1 MLSRGKPAEGEPPT
15 ETFVERPA
23 GQAEEPVESWGR
35 FENLERLGE
44 GGFGSVYKAFDPS
57 LRREVA
63 LKLLHGGADAAG
75 QQALLEEARTLARM
89 RHPNIVPVYGVEAH
103 AGRVGFWSE
112 LIRGRTLAS
121 IVRAEGPMGAREVAL
136 AGLDLCAAAGAVHGQ
151 KLLHR
156 DIKAENVM
164 REEGGRLLLVDFGL
178 SHDAGREGGLGGTPL
193 YMAPELFRGER
204 PSVASDIYALG
215 VTLYFL
221 ASGRFPY
228 EARTGRELA
237 QAIGRGERTALADV
251 RPDFPAELTRVIERA
266 AHPEAAKRFA
276 TAGRLQ
282 VALSEFL
289 ALASRGRSRRWMAVA
304 AAGLAAAGAGLYL
317 KHVYERG
324 TASPA
329 AHESYLAGQKL
340 MARDDQ
346 PGHLDKALA
355 EFEKAV
361 ATDPKFAL
369 GHAAVA
375 QARWTRFVATRDKT
389 ELDGALA
396 SANRAMELNSGISG
410 IYVVQ
415 GEIHNWTGKRDLA
428 LEELQRAVKLD
439 GRNAAAH
446 RALGSLYLKLG
457 RMEEAEESYRR
468 AMNLDPENWEH
479 YFAAGNFELRRS
491 NLDRAA
497 GWLEDALDRS
507 PNNPLVLT
515 NLGSVYLRQEE
526 LGKART
532 MFERVVKV
540 EPRYRAL
547 ANLGNILML
556 EGRYRE
562 ARRAFEEAL
571 RRNDAD
577 FGLWGTLAM
586 AHRHGGDGD
595 GKAGELFR
603 KAAEMGE
610 RAREADPKN
619 SRLLASLGGYYAVLG
634 EKEKSLPIL
643 RQAVALGPDDSDTNF
658 HAGEGFELLG
668 LREEALR
675 AVNHAMERGYP
686 ALYVERSPDL
696 ASLRGDPRYRK
707 RPRE

>member
-1 MLSRGKPAEGEPPT
+1 MAGRLRGWHAAAEGPPPG
-15 ETFVERPA
+15 TFFEGP
-23 GQAEEPVESWGR
+23 AEEPVERWGP
-35 FENLERLGE
+35 FEKLERLRGT
-44 GGFGSVYKAFDPS
+44 GYGTVYKAFDPA

-63 LKLLHGGADAAG
+63 LKLLHGGAAAAGQAG
-75 QQALLEEARTLARM
+75 QQALLEEARALARM
-89 RHPNIVPVYGVEAH
+89 RHPNIVPVHGVESH

-112 LIRGRTLAS
+112 LIRGRTLAA

-136 AGLDLCAAAGAVHGQ
+136 AGLDLCAAVGALHGV

-156 DIKAENVM
+156 DIAAENAM
-164 REEGGRLLLVDFGL
+164 REEGGRLVLVDFGL
-178 SHDAGREGGLGGTPL
+178 RGGAGLWGTPL
-193 YMAPELFRGER
+193 YMAPELFGGAKA
-204 PSVASDIYALG
+204 SVASDIYSLG

-228 EARTGRELA
+228 EARSLEELREVMGRGGRRELA
-237 QAIGRGERTALADV
+237 EARPGIPPELA
-251 RPDFPAELTRVIERA
+251 RVIERA
-266 AHPEAAKRFA
+266 AHPEAARRYA
-276 TAGRLQ
+276 TAGQLQ
-282 VALSEFL
+282 AALSEFL
-289 ALASRGRSRRWMAVA
+289 AGAARGRSRRWLAVA
-304 AAGLAAAGAGLYL
+304 AAALAAVGTGAYF
-317 KHVYERG
+317 KRVSERG
-324 TASPA
+324 TASA
-329 AHESYLAGQKL
+329 AAYESYLAGRRL
-340 MARDDQ
+340 MARYDQ

-361 ATDPKFAL
+361 AADTNFAL
-369 GHAAVA
+369 GHAALA
-375 QARWTRFVATRDKT
+375 RARWTRFVETGDETERDR
-389 ELDGALA
+389 ALA
-396 SANRAMELNSGISG
+396 SASRAMELDGGIADVH
-410 IYVVQ
+410 VVR

-446 RALGSLYLKLG
+446 RALGSLYFNLG
-457 RMEEAEESYRR
+457 RMDEAEESYRR

-491 NLDRAA
+491 NLGRAVA
-497 GWLEDALDRS
+497 WLEDALDRS

-571 RRNDAD
+571 RRNGAD

-586 AHRHGGDGD
+586 AHRRGGDWD

-610 RAREADPKN
+610 RAREEEPKN

-634 EKEKSLPIL
+634 EKEKSLPLL
-643 RQAVALGPDDSDTNF
+643 RQAIALGPDDSSTNF

-696 ASLRGDPRYRK
+696 ASLRGDARYRR